1 MGSLFTKG
9 EDMDVELIK
18 GFKLEAT
25 RGAFEVLLRNTLM
38 LLRRLEVLG
47 TTCKTLHI
55 ASKGTRKTRIV
66 APLLGITQL
75 LKSCGSLF
83 KASFNLPMK
92 GFLSQISIST
102 GLIF

>member
-1 MGSLFTKG
+1 M
-9 EDMDVELIK
+9 IK

-66 APLLGITQL
+66 APLLGLTQL
-75 LKSCGSLF
+75 LKSLGGRF
-83 KASFNLPMK
+83 PVWIFNRRK
-92 GFLSQISIST
+92 VDAH
-102 GLIF
+102 LIQNV